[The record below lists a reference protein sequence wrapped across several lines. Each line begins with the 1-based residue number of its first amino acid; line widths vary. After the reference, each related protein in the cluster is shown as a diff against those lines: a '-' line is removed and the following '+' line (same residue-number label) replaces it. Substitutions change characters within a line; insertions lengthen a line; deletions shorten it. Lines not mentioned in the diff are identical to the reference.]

1 MYPKEC
7 SWRSG
12 SCLQEHSL
20 LPQKP
25 RAKKSN
31 NKIIIAVDDDILF
44 LFCCSKRNLKLSC
57 LAFNPPIFF
66 CFSPKVLYFKITAW
80 LSKAIVISVSLIPS
94 QKWHTCRLYLSPL
107 IHPNA
112 TCFPNNNNYYWLF
125 AGITKRFHLCKF
137 NWCGIEKWK
146 CLPLEQVQTGED

>member
-1 MYPKEC
+1 VYPKEC

-31 NKIIIAVDDDILF
+31 DNIIIAVDDDILF
-44 LFCCSKRNLKLSC
+44 CCSKMNLKLSC

-80 LSKAIVISVSLIPS
+80 LSKAIVISVSLIPT

-107 IHPNA
+107 MHPNA
-112 TCFPNNNNYYWLF
+112 RCFCNNYWSF
-125 AGITKRFHLCKF
+125 VGITKRFHPCKF
-137 NWCGIEKWK
+137 NWCGMIKWK
-146 CLPLEQVQTGED
+146 CPPLEQVETGKD